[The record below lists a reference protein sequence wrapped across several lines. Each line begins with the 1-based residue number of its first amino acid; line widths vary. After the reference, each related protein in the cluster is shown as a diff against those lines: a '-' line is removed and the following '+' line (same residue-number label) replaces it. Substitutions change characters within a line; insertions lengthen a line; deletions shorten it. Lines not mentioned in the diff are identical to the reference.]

1 MAKPREIRA
10 DLVYEA
16 CDRFLRGDKVKLIA
30 AHLNEQLGIKGSKDK
45 ISREQIYRLLEA
57 AREARYFW
65 LRPPLEQH
73 LRQRLADRYRLDGQ
87 RIRVVPVR
95 GAAALNQVA
104 QEAAWLTLE
113 LIREVARHKASEAQG
128 GQPAKPVHLGLGAGF
143 STRAVVQHLV
153 ALLRTEERCP
163 ALVIHALSAG
173 FPGEAPSVAPMAFF
187 GLFDTL
193 DLGVRYVGLF
203 APPMLRSREYPAV
216 KGELGLKEAFDA
228 AAEIDIV
235 ISSLASAADE
245 HGTLNT
251 YLRQAPKD
259 AALLRRAGW
268 VGDLHYRPY
277 SSTQPLLVNTERRA
291 ATLFELADLTAIA
304 HSPNRHVVVMSPP
317 CGQCGRTRADAIRPL
332 LEAPELKVWTKLI
345 IDVKTAEDLLQDV
358 AAA

>member
-1 MAKPREIRA
+1 MAKRREIRPE
-10 DLVYEA
+10 LLYEV
-16 CDRFLRGDKVKLIA
+16 CERFLKGDKVQTIA
-30 AHLNEQLGIKGSKDK
+30 DHLNHRLGITEKTEE
-45 ISREQIYRLLEA
+45 ISREQVYRLLDV

-65 LRPPLEQH
+65 LRPPLDEH
-73 LRQRLADRYRLDGQ
+73 LRQRLADRYRVDGQ

-95 GAAALNQVA
+95 GAATLSQVA
-104 QEAAWLTLE
+104 QEAAWLTLD
-113 LIREVARHKASEAQG
+113 LIREVARHKASEAQ

-163 ALVIHALSAG
+163 ALVVHALSAG

-193 DLGVRYVGLF
+193 ELGVRYVGLF
-203 APPMLRSREYPAV
+203 APPMVRSRDYPAL
-216 KGELGLKEAFDA
+216 KGEQGYKEAFDA
-228 AAEIDIV
+228 AGEIDIV
-235 ISSLASAADE
+235 ISSLASGADE

-251 YLRQAPKD
+251 YLRTAPKD

-277 SSTQPLLVNTERRA
+277 SRTQPLLVNTERRA

-304 HSPNRHVVVMSPP
+304 RSPNRHVVVMSPP
-317 CGQCGRTRADAIRPL
+317 CGQCGRTRADALRPL
-332 LEAPELKVWTKLI
+332 LDAPELKMWTKLV
-345 IDVKTAEDLLQDV
+345 IDVKTAEHLLEDG